1 MNEMGIYSNNW
12 RVGNS
17 GENSKKR
24 LLKDGSLM
32 GSNSRYMENEKNY
45 INTGNKNLG
54 GKNLE
59 EKTSK
64 EKQKYLLT
72 LAHNK

>member
-1 MNEMGIYSNNW
+1 
-12 RVGNS
+12 
-17 GENSKKR
+17 
-24 LLKDGSLM
+24 M